1 MIKDFNNTIE
11 LLTWRRYSLLEMID
25 ILPTSNRMRR
35 EYVVR
40 VKEIDWLISKLN
52 QKLEKV

>member
-1 MIKDFNNTIE
+1 
-11 LLTWRRYSLLEMID
+11 MID